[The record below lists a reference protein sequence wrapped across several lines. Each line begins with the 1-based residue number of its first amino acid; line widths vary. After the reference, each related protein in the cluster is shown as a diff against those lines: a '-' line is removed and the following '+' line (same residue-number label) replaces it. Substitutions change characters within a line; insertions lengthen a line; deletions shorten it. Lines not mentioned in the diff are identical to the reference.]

1 MAPPF
6 RVAEFDIMYG
16 HGISTEGTLLDIASN
31 MEIIKKS
38 GAWYSYNGERIGQGR
53 ENAKQY
59 LISHPEVMSEI
70 EKIVRDTL
78 VVEPEQFDDTI
89 IANRDEET

>member
-1 MAPPF
+1 
-6 RVAEFDIMYG
+6 
-16 HGISTEGTLLDIASN
+16 
-31 MEIIKKS
+31 
-38 GAWYSYNGERIGQGR
+38 
-53 ENAKQY
+53 
-59 LISHPEVMSEI
+59 MSEI